1 MNNAGPP
8 QRTPPEEVHLIVAED
23 EEVTI
28 EHHPE
33 NWIALIVFWTLA
45 FIVFLQ
51 FFTRYVL
58 NDSLAWTEEIA
69 RYGLMILAFVGG
81 AVVTRKR
88 GQIAVELVSNLMQP
102 GPARATLLAVV
113 DFVTLGFLA
122 LLAWFSVTIVERM
135 QYQRMTV
142 FELPMSYVYGGV
154 AVGCFLMLGRQ
165 VLVVWSNMRNGW
177 RRPHDITQQISA
189 D

>member
-1 MNNAGPP
+1 MTAAEQPKQP
-8 QRTPPEEVHLIVAED
+8 ADQEHLIVAQD

-28 EHHPE
+28 EYHPE
-33 NWIALIVFWTLA
+33 NWLALIVFWALA

-69 RYGLMILAFVGG
+69 RYGLMALAFVGG

-88 GQIAVELVSNLMQP
+88 GQIAVELVSNVMKP

-122 LLAWFSVTIVERM
+122 LLAWFSISIIERM

-142 FELPMSYVYGGV
+142 FELPMSYVYIAI

-165 VLVVWSNMRNGW
+165 VMVVWSNMRNGW
-177 RRPHDITQQISA
+177 RRPHELTQQISA